1 MIDGIWGELGLARWP
16 VSGLP
21 DGRGPFSVWAGVF
34 LRRRG
39 AGGQVCLDPCSRGGH
54 CPARRGA
61 WDERS
66 ICARPRSKGALLR
79 MGSEALRE
87 LLGSRPRRQPRYDP
101 LEPCGPGRTLYGGRD
116 LYPRLATDPR
126 ARSGRTRWST
136 EVRHLSRCRK
146 RRGER
151 GSARHCRGDLPQ
163 PGGGVSP
170 PRPASSR
177 PSMKICFL
185 NPWFEPYP
193 GGIERRLLMVSSGLA
208 ARGHEVHVVCAL
220 LPGTAPHEDLHGVHV
235 TRVPSVFWGGY
246 RPPFAFTGVRR
257 LRDAIQKIDPDVLD
271 LHFRWAPDYL
281 AVALLERRRRKC
293 VLTYHNGHG
302 EGAGWMRPL
311 SQLNDR
317 MIDTFIKRFSA
328 VVVVSEHV
336 RADLERR
343 VRGLRPTNIYN
354 GVALPSHSRT
364 QSFRGTYLLFVGRLV
379 PTKGLRDLLAAVATC
394 RDEHG
399 IAEMRLRIV
408 GVGPEER

>member
-1 MIDGIWGELGLARWP
+1 
-16 VSGLP
+16 
-21 DGRGPFSVWAGVF
+21 
-34 LRRRG
+34 
-39 AGGQVCLDPCSRGGH
+39 
-54 CPARRGA
+54 
-61 WDERS
+61 
-66 ICARPRSKGALLR
+66 
-79 MGSEALRE
+79 
-87 LLGSRPRRQPRYDP
+87 
-101 LEPCGPGRTLYGGRD
+101 
-116 LYPRLATDPR
+116 
-126 ARSGRTRWST
+126 
-136 EVRHLSRCRK
+136 
-146 RRGER
+146 
-151 GSARHCRGDLPQ
+151 
-163 PGGGVSP
+163 
-170 PRPASSR
+170 
-177 PSMKICFL
+177 MKICFL

-193 GGIERRLLMVSSGLA
+193 GGIERRLLMVSTGLA

-220 LPGTAPHEDLHGVHV
+220 LPGTARHEDLHGVHV

-281 AVALLERRRRKC
+281 AAALLERRRRHC

-336 RADLERR
+336 RADLQRR

-354 GVALPSHSRT
+354 GVVLPSPRRK
-364 QSFRGTYLLFVGRLV
+364 QSLPGTYLLFVGRLV

-394 RDEHG
+394 RRERG

-408 GVGPEER
+408 GLGPEERGLRRQAAKLGLGDCVDFCGYVPDREKEALMAGCRIFCMPSHHESFGMAAVEAMALGCPVLACDVEGLPEAVGGGGILVPPRSPGALAKALAVLWNDETARRSYSSAGLAHAQTFPWHRTVFETERLFETLCSPRSKSVKDVDPHPARLSDVSRGGAPRPLETLE